1 MMDAR
6 PLAIQQ
12 AAAILE
18 VAAPLGHPLRRDAV
32 AWLIDCCRLPPA
44 PWDPDESLTVDNL
57 MQAEEGGR

>member
-6 PLAIQQ
+6 PLAPQQ
-12 AAAILE
+12 AAAVLGA
-18 VAAPLGHPLRRDAV
+18 AAPLGNPLRRDAT

-44 PWDPDESLTVDNL
+44 PWDPDESLAVDHL